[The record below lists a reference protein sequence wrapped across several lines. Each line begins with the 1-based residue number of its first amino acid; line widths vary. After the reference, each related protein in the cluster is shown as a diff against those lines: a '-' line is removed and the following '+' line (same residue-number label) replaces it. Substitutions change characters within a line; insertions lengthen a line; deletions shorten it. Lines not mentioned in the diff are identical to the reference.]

1 MVKTDTDAKLFL
13 VKKYVTP
20 PVAAPATRL
29 LAINPMI
36 SP

>member
-13 VKKYVTP
+13 VKKYVAP